1 MGECKFVDAVPVK
14 WVQLPEYLPDTSWVS
29 LNRFPESVFLETIPF
44 PLLTYIKEDFEFI

>member
-29 LNRFPESVFLETIPF
+29 LNRFPDSVFLEMHSIPTVDLHQRGF
-44 PLLTYIKEDFEFI
+44 